1 MGCNFCE
8 GFNVEY
14 HRNHGSLLIED
25 DYCFSVVNWESVKPG
40 HTMVLPKRHVVNLSE
55 LSGEEMKSYFT
66 MVDNLRNRLR
76 EKYSEDVV
84 LFMNTG
90 RHRTESHLHV
100 HLIPSKGNLRDLFH
114 SYEKVPYREKL
125 SDEKIREIRDFILE

>member
-100 HLIPSKGNLRDLFH
+100 HLIPSKGN
-114 SYEKVPYREKL
+114 
-125 SDEKIREIRDFILE
+125 